1 MALTCRPAT
10 PAQVVKK
17 NICMETQLLAMKSHD
32 RLILVYFPKNV
43 NAFVEEN
50 LRLKVTVSLAEQ
62 L

>member
-1 MALTCRPAT
+1 
-10 PAQVVKK
+10 
-17 NICMETQLLAMKSHD
+17 MKSHD